1 MSLRILLC
9 LVMLPL
15 LAGCQN
21 NAETTLS
28 GSIQGT
34 TYQLKMVTRGLP
46 VTAEELKTD
55 VEAIFRLVD
64 EQLSNW
70 REDSAISRFNQQ
82 KTTDWQPVPAA
93 IIQLVSVAREI
104 HDRTGGCYD
113 LTVKPLFE
121 LWGFSRH
128 EQSVPDDQA
137 IRGVLAHVGM
147 DKLEID
153 AQGNR
158 LRKKDP
164 ELQVSLDS
172 IAQGYTVAVIAQLLE
187 DRGILNYLAEVGGE
201 MKVRGVKADGTPWR
215 VAIEKP
221 TPMARE
227 VQRILDLQEANGV
240 AVMTS
245 GTYRNFF
252 EAGGQSY
259 SHILDPRTGRPV
271 THALLSATVLDEN
284 PTLADAWSTALL
296 CVGETEG
303 ARIAE
308 GEGLKALLIYREGD
322 QLKEHMS
329 NRFLVAPTPAA
340 PAAQVAPSPQADPA
354 PPAAPAP

>member
-1 MSLRILLC
+1 MSFRVLLC
-9 LVMLPL
+9 LAFLPL
-15 LAGCQN
+15 LSACQN

-34 TYQLKMVTRGLP
+34 TYHLKMVTRGLP

-82 KTTDWQPVPAA
+82 KTTDWQPVPPA
-93 IIQLVSVAREI
+93 IVQLVGVAREI

-121 LWGFSRH
+121 LWGFARH

-137 IRGVLAHVGM
+137 IRNVLAHVGM
-147 DKLEID
+147 DKLDID
-153 AQGNR
+153 APGNR
-158 LRKKDP
+158 LRKKDT
-164 ELQVSLDS
+164 EVQVSLDS
-172 IAQGYTVAVIAQLLE
+172 IAQGYTVAVLAQLLE

-215 VAIEKP
+215 VAVEKP

-227 VQRILDLQEANGV
+227 VQRILDLQEANGI

-271 THALLSATVLDEN
+271 THALLSATVLDES

-296 CVGETEG
+296 CVGEVEG

-308 GEGLKALLIYREGD
+308 AEGLKALLIHREGD

-329 NRFLVAPTPAA
+329 SSFLAVPA
-340 PAAQVAPSPQADPA
+340 PAAQAAPTPQPD
-354 PPAAPAP
+354 PAAPNAPAH